1 MSEGE
6 FFAGEGLMRA
16 FGVLIACLL
25 SLGACTDGF
34 VSFPVTEDA
43 QEVYREDTDV
53 EIIRLDATNIGS
65 FSSPARGHSRASIP
79 SPQQWDYK
87 VGVGDILNVIVF
99 DHPELTLPAE
109 PQRSAEET
117 GFRVQ
122 ADGTFFYPFI
132 GQVQA
137 RGRVPE
143 EIRAEVTQ
151 RLSEFI
157 PSPQLEVRVAAF
169 NSQSIVV
176 SGEVKAPNRQP
187 LTTVPLT
194 LIEAVTAAGGLTDT
208 GDARKVSIQRG
219 GTRYSVDLAG
229 YLQGGIAANNPILR
243 SGDVVF
249 VPRRRAEEAYLLGQV
264 RKPDVID
271 LSLEPVTLTQAITRK
286 GGLLEG
292 KADARGVFVF
302 RSREAGKI
310 TVFQLETSSPTGMLI
325 GTRFVLE
332 PADVVYVVRSPLQKW
347 NDTISGLLPTV
358 RAVTAVDTASE

>member
-1 MSEGE
+1 
-6 FFAGEGLMRA
+6 MRA
-16 FGVLIACLL
+16 FGIVFACLL
-25 SLGACTDGF
+25 ALTACSDGF
-34 VSFPVTEDA
+34 VSFPVTEEAQKAYKEDA
-43 QEVYREDTDV
+43 DV
-53 EIIRLDATNIGS
+53 EIIRLDATNIAS
-65 FSSPARGHSRASIP
+65 FSSPARGPARATIP

-99 DHPELTLPAE
+99 DHPELTLPAG

-122 ADGTFFYPFI
+122 SDGTFFYPFI

-143 EIRAEVTQ
+143 EIRADVTQ
-151 RLSEFI
+151 RLAEFI
-157 PSPQLEVRVAAF
+157 PNPQLEVRVAAF

-176 SGEVKAPNRQP
+176 SGEVKAPNRLS

-194 LIEAVTAAGGLTDT
+194 LVEAVTAAGGVTEA
-208 GDARKVSIQRG
+208 GDARHVSIQRG
-219 GTRYSVDLAG
+219 GTRYTVDLAG
-229 YLQGGIAANNPILR
+229 YLQSGLASNNPILR

-271 LSLEPVTLTQAITRK
+271 LSTEPVTLTQAITRH
-286 GGLLEG
+286 GGLEEV

-302 RSREAGKI
+302 RARGDGKI

-332 PADVVYVVRSPLQKW
+332 PSDVVYVVRSPLQKW

-358 RAVTAVDTASE
+358 RAVTAVDAATTN